1 MSPDDVEVPG
11 KHLGRPIG
19 GTHGHD
25 RLGGDVF
32 RGSFSLKI
40 VVSLVKIGQKYCHSS
55 LPETPPPCTRPPRL
69 SLCPLALPPRFT
81 LLMPFYSSDM
91 ILKCINKLD
100 RD

>member
-1 MSPDDVEVPG
+1 MSPDDVDVPG

-40 VVSLVKIGQKYCHSS
+40 VVSLVKIDQKY
-55 LPETPPPCTRPPRL
+55 
-69 SLCPLALPPRFT
+69 
-81 LLMPFYSSDM
+81 
-91 ILKCINKLD
+91 
-100 RD
+100 